1 MDTTLTQAVPL
12 VVITAA
18 LAFWA
23 WCLWDFQRTPPSQMR
38 TYTESQWWV
47 ILVLG
52 SVGAVAAA
60 IPNIRRWI
68 ADRTSARTD
77 GAVNVGTMQ

>member
-1 MDTTLTQAVPL
+1 VDTTLTQAVPV

-52 SVGAVAAA
+52 SVVGGLIWVRLGR
-60 IPNIRRWI
+60 P
-68 ADRTSARTD
+68 RTPI
-77 GAVNVGTMQ
+77 